1 MTSEK
6 VALRDAKANLSELT
20 DAAAAG
26 EEVVISKHGQPVA
39 RLTQV
44 RPPHQPIDLQRLR
57 ALTDRLPEQVEGAES
72 WMRAV
77 RDEARY

>member
-1 MTSEK
+1 MTIKK

-26 EEVVISKHGQPVA
+26 EDVVISKHGQPVA

-44 RPPHQPIDLQRLR
+44 QAPRQPIDLQRLR
-57 ALTDRLPEQVEGAES
+57 RLTERLPEQAEGAES

-77 RDEARY
+77 RDQARY

>member
-39 RLTQV
+39 RLTQA
-44 RPPHQPIDLQRLR
+44 RPPRQPIDLQRLR
-57 ALTDRLPEQVEGAES
+57 ALTNRLPEQTEGAES